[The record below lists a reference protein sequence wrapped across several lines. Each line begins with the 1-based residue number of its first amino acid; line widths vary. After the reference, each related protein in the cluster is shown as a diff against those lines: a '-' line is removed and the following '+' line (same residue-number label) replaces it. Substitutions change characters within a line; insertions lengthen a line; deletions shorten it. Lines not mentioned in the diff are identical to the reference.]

1 MQTRPLPPQKIIF
14 NCNVM
19 IVRTIN
25 RNDLTT
31 TQKAQIWH
39 KLRNIKQQ
47 YK

>member
-14 NCNVM
+14 NCNVL

-25 RNDLTT
+25 RTDLKT

-39 KLRNIKQQ
+39 KLRQIKNL